1 GQSPRSPGSRGVG
14 ADEPVPRIM
23 PVPPNCAVEQT
34 ARRLRMP
41 AYFIVDNEVT
51 DPAGFEEYRK
61 QVPGTVEKYGGKFLV
76 RGGQMQTLEGD
87 WKPKRIVVTEFPS
100 IEQARRWYDSEEYRA
115 LKALRL
121 RTARGSVVL
130 VEGVS

>member
-1 GQSPRSPGSRGVG
+1 
-14 ADEPVPRIM
+14 
-23 PVPPNCAVEQT
+23 
-34 ARRLRMP
+34 MP

-51 DPAGFEEYRK
+51 DPAGFEEYRR
-61 QVPGTVEKYGGKFLV
+61 QVPGTLEMYGGTILV
-76 RGGQMQTLEGD
+76 RGGQIQALEGD
-87 WKPKRIVVTEFPS
+87 WKPKRLVVTRFPS
-100 IEQARRWYDSEEYRA
+100 IEQARLWYDSEEYRP